1 MPSVDRM
8 PVPEPL
14 YTMDELMETRRNI
27 LRYARSFPPGYERN
41 QHRQIAM
48 SLRRLF
54 HNRKWLSAHT
64 VEGAK

>member
-1 MPSVDRM
+1 MPSFDRM

-14 YTMDELMETRRNI
+14 YTMEELLETRRSI
-27 LRYARSFPPGYERN
+27 LRYARSFPPGYDRN

-54 HNRKWLSAHT
+54 HNKKWLNAHT
-64 VEGAK
+64 VEGTS